1 MSSICHFIC
10 GWSCSLDR
18 NAICDFLGPYLFYFY
33 LTLKYRFFGKKS
45 SVTADVIPFSI
56 AQTHC
61 YAFRLCDC
69 LVRHLPMVDMRL
81 LDRCFRGNI
90 LVSVFGA
97 SSSHCGPNPLSFKIS
112 SICFILAIV
121 YYKKLLLS
129 YTFCFFSGLSLSVS

>member
-1 MSSICHFIC
+1 M
-10 GWSCSLDR
+10 LQ
-18 NAICDFLGPYLFYFY
+18 
-33 LTLKYRFFGKKS
+33 
-45 SVTADVIPFSI
+45 ADVIPFSI

-129 YTFCFFSGLSLSVS
+129 YVLLLFRSVFVGELKTDACKYKIMCYVNDNCSFVFETS